1 MAIAYTN
8 ALLTAYT
15 EHCLSEQQLEIYVHG
30 YNRNYLNMQTN
41 IQKPGLK
48 KLFNNKFFT
57 YVVAGDNGQGS
68 IVEVEIKV
76 TGKQITYS
84 YTNIRDRR

>member
-1 MAIAYTN
+1 
-8 ALLTAYT
+8 
-15 EHCLSEQQLEIYVHG
+15 
-30 YNRNYLNMQTN
+30 MQTN
-41 IQKPGLK
+41 IQKTGLK